1 METTWGCTSISIRA
15 FRSDDS
21 RVERGAVMRSTASAP
36 RAARVL
42 LPVLLL
48 ALSAASASGQQEVRL
63 GIRGYVDEKV
73 NVAIDDLTPTSPAA
87 RTVAEVLAFDL
98 TYSLRFNVLEGQ
110 PGVIRASGPGPD
122 YESWAIFGTQYLVTG
137 TVSGSGAGYTAAIE
151 IHNIPFQRRM
161 SQKTYALPDPGAAGF
176 RMALHEISNAIIQE
190 LTGEDGIADTRIAF
204 ASRRRGDKEIYA
216 IDYDG
221 HGSYR
226 ITSLDTISMTPDW
239 SRDGARI
246 CFTTFVSGDPD
257 LYCAPSGGGG
267 SQPISTNR
275 GLDMAPSISPDGR
288 RMALTLTKDGNAEI
302 YVLDVGGR
310 SLRRLTYNLGIDT
323 APSWSPNGRQIVFES
338 DRGGVAQ
345 IFAMDAEGANV
356 RQLAYG
362 GEAHSPAWSPQGDRI
377 AYVERVGGRF
387 QIVTIPADGGGG
399 TVLTSTGDNE
409 DPSWS
414 PDGLHIAF
422 SSTRGG
428 GSDIYTMDWDGGNIR
443 QVTRGG
449 GYVSPSWSPKLGSR

>member
-1 METTWGCTSISIRA
+1 MGIIWGSISISIPA
-15 FRSDDS
+15 S
-21 RVERGAVMRSTASAP
+21 RSTERTGAGVILWLASKIP
-36 RAARVL
+36 AARAW
-42 LPVLLL
+42 PVVPLLL
-48 ALSAASASGQQEVRL
+48 AALVTPAQSQEEVRL
-63 GIRGYVDEKV
+63 GIRGYVDAKV
-73 NVAIDDLTPTSPAA
+73 NIAIDEMSGSPVAQ
-87 RTVAEVLAFDL
+87 TVAEVLAFDL
-98 TYSLRFNVLEGQ
+98 DYSLRFNVLEGQ
-110 PGVIRASGPGPD
+110 PGVVRSASPGPD

-137 TVSGSGAGYTAAIE
+137 TVASTGAGFRADID
-151 IHNIPFQRRM
+151 IHHIPFQRSISRK
-161 SQKTYALPDPGAAGF
+161 SYALPDPGSPGH
-176 RMALHEISNAIIQE
+176 RMAIHEISNAIIRE

-226 ITSLDTISMTPDW
+226 VTSLDTISMTPDW

-257 LYCAPSGGGG
+257 LYCAPAGGGR
-267 SQPISTNR
+267 SQPLSTNR

-288 RMALTLTKDGNAEI
+288 RLALTLTKDGNAEI

-345 IFAMDAEGANV
+345 IYAMDAEGANV

-377 AYVERVGGRF
+377 AFVERVGGRF
-387 QIVTIPADGGGG
+387 QIVTLPADGGSG

-449 GYVSPSWSPKLGSR
+449 GYQSPTWSPKLGR